1 MQNRTVG
8 IVTIVRSPVSKPVT
22 SVLYVAAAL
31 SLLFVPNRVHGQHAR
46 LVDPFLGAA
55 GGGNVFPG
63 PAMPFGEIKP
73 GPDMDKGTDDANAG
87 WYPAGDIRGFSQ
99 THVSGTGGGAKYG
112 NILVMPTTGNPAP
125 ADSDSP
131 RADEHASIGLYSV
144 TLARFG
150 VGVEITSARR
160 SAIYRFRYPQG
171 QQANLLF
178 DVSHCLTSGMRQH
191 ENQIPVSSSIRIISP
206 TQVEGSTT
214 VKGGWNKQPVPYTV
228 YFYAATDTPAK
239 SWGTWNG
246 ADLKPGSKSG
256 RYRDIGNALSRSANQ
271 SASALQSQPSGD
283 PEGEPDRSTAGA
295 WLTFESHAARTVTM
309 KIGISF
315 VSIEQA
321 RRNLTEEIPGFD
333 FAAVHASAVA
343 AWNRAL
349 GTVDISGETPEQAQ
363 MFYTA
368 LYHTML
374 MPTDRTGDNPLWK
387 SAEPYYDD
395 YYAIWDIFRTSGP
408 LLTLIAPQRET
419 AIVRALVDLYRHE
432 GWLPDARSGNY
443 NGRTQGGSNAEF
455 LLTDAYL
462 KGLKGIDWKTALAA
476 EIHDAEVSPADHF
489 KEGRGGLPDWHKLG
503 YVSVEGS
510 DRPGSVSME
519 YAADDFEIALLAKG
533 LGDTVDYTKY
543 LARSANWKNLWDA
556 KFSAGGF
563 TGFIRPRHRNG
574 TWLSPFTAMDSC
586 TWGGDTFY
594 EGNSWTY
601 SFFVPQDVAGLIKM
615 MGGPETFVKRLDA
628 FFAVPGRYDV
638 GNEPGFLTPYLYNWA
653 GRPDRTGE
661 QVRAIIAAS
670 YHAGPDGLPG
680 NDDSGAM
687 SSWYAFGQM
696 GIFPNAG
703 QPVYLIGSPAFPRT
717 TLHLAGGKNFIIEAR
732 NLSPENIYVA
742 AATLDGQPL
751 DRAWLRHSEIAAGG
765 RLVLSMS
772 AKPGHWGEHDLP
784 PSTPAPR

>member
-1 MQNRTVG
+1 M
-8 IVTIVRSPVSKPVT
+8 S
-22 SVLYVAAAL
+22 LLLAAL
-31 SLLFVPNRVHGQHAR
+31 PAR
-46 LVDPFLGAA
+46 SQPAPSAERASLVDPFLGAS

-73 GPDMDKGTDDANAG
+73 GPDMDVGPGQSQHAG
-87 WYPAGDIRGFSQ
+87 WWATGNIQGFSQ

-112 NILVMPTTGNPAP
+112 NILVTATTGQQNPS
-125 ADSDSP
+125 DSESP
-131 RADEHASIGLYSV
+131 RANEHASVGLYSV
-144 TLARFG
+144 TLARYG
-150 VGVEITSARR
+150 IGVEITAARR
-160 SAIYRFRYPQG
+160 AAIYRFTFPQG
-171 QQANLLF
+171 HRDNLLF
-178 DVSHCLTSGMRQH
+178 DVNHCLISGLRTH
-191 ENQIPVSSSIRIISP
+191 ENQIPVSSTVQILSP
-206 TQVEGSTT
+206 TEIAGSTT

-228 YFYAATDTPAK
+228 YFYAVADTPAA
-239 SWGTWNG
+239 SWGTWTGSQITSNSRQVNG
-246 ADLKPGSKSG
+246 
-256 RYRDIGNALSRSANQ
+256 I
-271 SASALQSQPSGD
+271 
-283 PEGEPDRSTAGA
+283 STTPAGA
-295 WLTFESHAARTVTM
+295 WLTFAPKANRPVLM
-309 KIGISF
+309 KIAISF
-315 VSIEQA
+315 VSIDQA
-321 RRNLTEEIPGFD
+321 RRSLAAEIPAFD
-333 FAAVHASAVA
+333 FSRVHAQALA
-343 AWNRAL
+343 AWNQAL
-349 GTVDISGETPEQAQ
+349 STIDIYGETPEQAQ
-363 MFYTA
+363 TFYTA

-374 MPTDRTGDNPLWK
+374 MPTDRTGDNPLWQ

-408 LLTLIAPQRET
+408 LLTLIAPERQA

-455 LLTDAYL
+455 LLTDAYV
-462 KGLKGIDWKTALAA
+462 KGLPGIDWKTALAA

-503 YVSVEGS
+503 YVSIEGS

-533 LGDTVDYTKY
+533 LGDTADYEKY

-556 KFSAGGF
+556 TFSAGGF
-563 TGFIRPRHRNG
+563 TGFIRPRHRDG
-574 TWLSPFTAMDSC
+574 AWLTPFTAMDHC

-601 SFFVPQDVAGLIKM
+601 SFFVPQNVAGLIRA
-615 MGGPETFVKRLDA
+615 MGGPQTFVRRLDA

-653 GRPDRTGE
+653 GRPDKTDEHIR
-661 QVRAIIAAS
+661 QIIAAS

-687 SSWYAFGQM
+687 SSWYIFGQI

-703 QPVYLIGSPAFPRT
+703 QPVYLIGSPAYPRT
-717 TLHLAGGKNFIIEAR
+717 VLHLAGGKDFIIEAR
-732 NLSPENIYVA
+732 NLSPANIYVTA
-742 AATLDGQPL
+742 ASLDGKPL
-751 DRAWLRHSEIAAGG
+751 DRDWLRHSEIISGG
-765 RLVLSMS
+765 RLVLTMS
-772 AKPGHWGEHDLP
+772 SAPGNWGRSDLP